1 MASNG
6 YFEFRNNGDRL
17 EIVLHAATAGGR
29 AITADDVIHCMDVHK
44 IYVDDQVALNRFVMS
59 GTDGA
64 VMDIGPAVTP
74 FNDWC
79 EYEISDDCMKVTA
92 RHYAGFAGMVKP
104 SVDEVK
110 RDLLQRNVV
119 FGLDEGEIA
128 RLVGDAAYMET
139 IVVANGV
146 SPVEG
151 KNAVLN
157 YCFDTEKKAKPSVN
171 ADGTVDYHNLD
182 GLNHIKEGDVVAT
195 ITPMDKGVPGTN
207 VYGREISPA
216 RVKSV
221 SFKFGRNMRISEDG
235 LSLIATANGHV
246 TLESGKI
253 FVSNVLEVVDVDNS
267 TGNIHYDG
275 DVVVTGNVLAGFSVK
290 ATGNIEIRG
299 VVEGAYVEA
308 GGSITMVRGVQGMNR
323 AQIIAG
329 GNIVTKFIES
339 ADNVTAGG
347 DLEADT
353 LLHSRVSVKGNIKVV
368 GRNGLIIGGD
378 VRSIHGITVRTI
390 GNEMG
395 TATIVGVGV
404 DPALR
409 KEIDN
414 LKKSIATE
422 NENKNKL
429 NQVVTT
435 LRKMQQAGVT
445 LDAAKLGMLQKTT
458 RNMIMMEQNIKDM
471 RARLDEITQLVLSDE
486 NARIKIEQ
494 IAYPG
499 VRLLFGEE
507 SLFLKDRADHCQFVK
522 KGADIKS
529 LPL

>member
-6 YFEFRNNGDRL
+6 YFEFRNNGNRL
-17 EIVLHAATAGGR
+17 EIVLHTAVAGGR
-29 AITADDVIHCMDVHK
+29 AITADDVIHCLDVHK
-44 IYVDDQVALNRFVMS
+44 ISVDNQVALNKFILS
-59 GTDGA
+59 ATEDS

-79 EYEISDDCMKVTA
+79 EYEVTDDYMKVTA
-92 RHYAGFAGMVKP
+92 RHYPGFVGMAKP
-104 SVDEVK
+104 TVDEVK
-110 RDLLQRNVV
+110 RDLLQKNVI
-119 FGLDEGEIA
+119 FGLDEGEIS
-128 RLVGDAAYMET
+128 RLVGNASYMEN
-139 IVVANGV
+139 IVIARGIA
-146 SPVEG
+146 PVEG

-157 YCFDTEKKAKPSVN
+157 YCFDTEKQRKPSVN
-171 ADGTVDYHNLD
+171 EDGTVDYRNLD

-195 ITPMDKGVPGTN
+195 ITPLDKGVSGTD
-207 VYGREISPA
+207 VCGREILPA
-216 RVKSV
+216 KVKSV

-235 LSLIATANGHV
+235 LSLIATTNGHV
-246 TLESGKI
+246 TLEGGKI

-267 TGNIHYDG
+267 TGNINYDG

-308 GGSITMVRGVQGMNR
+308 GGDITMVRGVQGMNR

-353 LLHSRVSVKGNIKVV
+353 LLHSKVSVKGSIKVA

-395 TATIVGVGV
+395 TATVVGVGV

-414 LKKSIATE
+414 LKKSIVTE

-429 NQVVTT
+429 NQIVTT
-435 LRKMQQAGVT
+435 LRKMQQSGVT
-445 LDAAKLGMLQKTT
+445 LDAAKLEMLQKTT

-471 RARLDEITQLVLSDE
+471 RARLDEATQLISDDE
-486 NARIKIEQ
+486 NARIKVER

-499 VRLLFGEE
+499 VRLLFGDV